1 MWSREWK
8 GVEEDGR
15 GGRRSN
21 EPTSHG
27 VVSTRAPLP
36 LFSSFSSPLPT
47 SLHLFPRPSSSSSSS
62 FAFFS
67 SSLSFSFCLSL
78 LLSCPSPLYYSYFHA
93 RVRQC
98 GSTLMYTFF
107 PASVCAL
114 GRACNARDMQSL
126 RGPREIC
133 RQHRVEERGI
143 VLLLNFSFNG
153 PRGNSRV
160 TSSSRQELRTFV
172 ITRSLYTCRVTQ
184 PQRLTS
190 VRLSIFLAW
199 MRCVEKLFGCSYF

>member
-1 MWSREWK
+1 MEGS
-8 GVEEDGR
+8 R
-15 GGRRSN
+15 GGWPGWEKIKRADKPRGGLYPRSF
-21 EPTSHG
+21 
-27 VVSTRAPLP
+27 AAL
-36 LFSSFSSPLPT
+36 LFLLFASSPT

-160 TSSSRQELRTFV
+160 TSSNSRQELR
-172 ITRSLYTCRVTQ
+172 L
-184 PQRLTS
+184 
-190 VRLSIFLAW
+190 
-199 MRCVEKLFGCSYF
+199 

>member
-160 TSSSRQELRTFV
+160 TSSNSRQELR
-172 ITRSLYTCRVTQ
+172 L
-184 PQRLTS
+184 
-190 VRLSIFLAW
+190 
-199 MRCVEKLFGCSYF
+199 